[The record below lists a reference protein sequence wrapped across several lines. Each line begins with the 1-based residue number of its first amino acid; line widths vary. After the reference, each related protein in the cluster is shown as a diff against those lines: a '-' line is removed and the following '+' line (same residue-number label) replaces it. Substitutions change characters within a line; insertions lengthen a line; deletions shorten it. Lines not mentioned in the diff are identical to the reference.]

1 MTDIDGEAHDELA
14 IGLRHLGKSAYW
26 QAVAAV
32 ALAFEAM
39 QIDRVSLRPSGGT
52 DDPQIHRGGGIGLVY
67 TDLQLGGLGAV
78 REHRAER
85 HCRN

>member
-1 MTDIDGEAHDELA
+1 M
-14 IGLRHLGKSAYW
+14 
-26 QAVAAV
+26 
-32 ALAFEAM
+32 
-39 QIDRVSLRPSGGT
+39 

-67 TDLQLGGLGAV
+67 TDLQLGGLGAM